1 MIDLPADALVL
12 GTITLLAAIVNGALG
27 YGFSSITVPLALL
40 FVASRVLNPA
50 LVLVEVAINLY
61 VLAVNWRGAGAALR
75 RVDTLLVGLVPGV
88 LVGSVFLAAAQSEI
102 VRLATYVVLI
112 PLILIQAGGVRRPL
126 PSVRAV
132 GLPFGAG
139 VGLLYSV
146 TTISGP
152 PLALLFNNQGYPKR
166 DFRASLAVVRVAESS
181 LTSIAYL
188 TLGLFTPGSV
198 ALVTPIVPAVLLGI
212 PAGTWLICR
221 VDPETFRRICM
232 SFDAWIVALGLS
244 RVIEQLQLAS
254 APGAYLVLLTVVL
267 IDIALLYRFFVKRIG
282 TPASPATVAV
292 HADDV
297 VGERRAV

>member
-1 MIDLPADALVL
+1 MSSHTIALVV
-12 GTITLLAAIVNGALG
+12 ITFIAAVVNGALG

-102 VRLATYVVLI
+102 VRSATYVVLI

-166 DFRASLAVVRVAESS
+166 DFRASLAVVRVPEAS
-181 LTSIAYL
+181 LAPLAYL
-188 TLGLFTPGSV
+188 TLGPFTPG
-198 ALVTPIVPAVLLGI
+198 G
-212 PAGTWLICR
+212 
-221 VDPETFRRICM
+221 
-232 SFDAWIVALGLS
+232 
-244 RVIEQLQLAS
+244 
-254 APGAYLVLLTVVL
+254 
-267 IDIALLYRFFVKRIG
+267 
-282 TPASPATVAV
+282 
-292 HADDV
+292 
-297 VGERRAV
+297 